1 MEFSYDVQ
9 KQGEMILKHDSNT
22 IEGQFKYARDKLE
35 KQNIDGENIKKLAI
49 KYKLLF
55 CNHFVETSHFVRY
68 LFNNESINEQK
79 NTFSYYLLIYI
90 KQYYSNI
97 DYVKNNIKD
106 VESLKKYFDYCY
118 TTIGNLIASFVRT
131 RSFETVD
138 TKYNLINTILEF
150 YKIIEEFLIRYYQ
163 YSIIG
168 EPYII
173 TARNN
178 CDKIF
183 IKELMKGYSLYRL
196 QKVGLVYN
204 RSGLMPYYELFPVLP
219 MGDLDFPGDEYIEVS
234 STANKM
240 KGISMVK
247 VSRN

>member
-9 KQGEMILKHDSNT
+9 EQGKRILKHDSNT
-22 IEGQFKYARDKLE
+22 IEGQFKYAEDELK
-35 KQNIDGENIKKLAI
+35 KQNIDGERIKKLAI

-106 VESLKKYFDYCY
+106 VESLKEYFDYCY
-118 TTIGNLIASFVRT
+118 TNIEKIRAPFVKEGNFKKVV
-131 RSFETVD
+131 E
-138 TKYNLINTILEF
+138 NMELINTILNF

-168 EPYII
+168 KPYII
-173 TARNN
+173 TAQNN

-183 IKELMKGYSLYRL
+183 IEELMKGYSLYRL

-204 RSGLMPYYELFPVLP
+204 SGLMPYYELFPVLP
-219 MGDLDFPGDEYIEVS
+219 TGDLIFPGDEYIEVS

-240 KGISMVK
+240 EGISLVK
-247 VSRN
+247 VSRH

>member
-9 KQGEMILKHDSNT
+9 EQRERILKHDKNT
-22 IEGQFKYARDKLE
+22 IEGQFEYARKELE
-35 KQNIDGENIKKLAI
+35 KQNIDEKNIEKLAI

-68 LFNNESINEQK
+68 IFYNESINEQK
-79 NTFSYYLLIYI
+79 NTFFYYLLIYI

-106 VESLKKYFDYCY
+106 VESLKKYFDDCY
-118 TTIGNLIASFVRT
+118 TTIGKLIASFVRT
-131 RSFETVD
+131 QSFETVD
-138 TKYNLINTILEF
+138 ANYNLINTILDF

-183 IKELMKGYSLYRL
+183 IKELLDGYSLYRL

-204 RSGLMPYYELFPVLP
+204 SSGLTPYYELLPVLP
-219 MGDLDFPGDEYIEVS
+219 TGDLDFPGNEYIEVS

-240 KGISMVK
+240 EGLSLVK
-247 VSRN
+247 VSRH

>member
-9 KQGEMILKHDSNT
+9 KQGERILKHDSNT

-79 NTFSYYLLIYI
+79 NTFSHYLLIYI

-118 TTIGNLIASFVRT
+118 TTIGDLIASFVRT

-138 TKYNLINTILEF
+138 TNYNLINTILNF

-173 TARNN
+173 TAQNN

-183 IKELMKGYSLYRL
+183 TKELMKGYSLYRL

-204 RSGLMPYYELFPVLP
+204 SSGLTPYYELFPVLP
-219 MGDLDFPGDEYIEVS
+219 TGDLKFPGDEYIEVS

-240 KGISMVK
+240 EGISLVK
-247 VSRN
+247 VSRH

>member
-9 KQGEMILKHDSNT
+9 KQGIRILKHDSNT
-22 IEGQFKYARDKLE
+22 IEGHFKYAEDKLK
-35 KQNIDGENIKKLAI
+35 KQNIDGESIKKLAI

-106 VESLKKYFDYCY
+106 INSLKEFFERCY
-118 TTIGNLIASFVRT
+118 KNIEELIASFVRT

-138 TKYNLINTILEF
+138 ANYNLISTILDF

-168 EPYII
+168 KPYII
-173 TARNN
+173 TTQNN

-183 IKELMKGYSLYRL
+183 IEELMKGYSLYRL

-204 RSGLMPYYELFPVLP
+204 SGLMPYYELFPVLP
-219 MGDLDFPGDEYIEVS
+219 TGDLIFPGDEYIEVS

-240 KGISMVK
+240 EGISLVK
-247 VSRN
+247 VSRQ